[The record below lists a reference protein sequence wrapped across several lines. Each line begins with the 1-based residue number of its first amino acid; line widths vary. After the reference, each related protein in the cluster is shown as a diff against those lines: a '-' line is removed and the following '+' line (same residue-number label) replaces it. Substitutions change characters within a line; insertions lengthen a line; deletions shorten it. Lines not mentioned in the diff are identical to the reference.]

1 MALSTKPWTT
11 FASSITTTVD
21 EQNEV
26 LDFLESVLN
35 AGGLG
40 TGAQYDDFGRFT
52 QFDPSVLTPFL
63 SEQAG
68 NQYNYFKNQVKPNT
82 ENLIKDV
89 ADDVF
94 LRETNQ
100 DTDTENNLDAWDSF
114 FNSFASDINQGI
126 IEFIK
131 ELRKDAFGTSVIQLK
146 DLSSL
151 NTGSNID
158 IGTKIGQLND
168 SHLLKINLA
177 EQFLN
182 KARNFYQ
189 NILSD
194 FEFGV
199 GIEYDNGV
207 RIPGESIDVVL
218 TSLKV
223 NGVDKS
229 ANLPIG
235 NFETNENGFFKLRY
249 QIVQEDDEHY
259 PTEVKLTFSHD
270 TLTVSPSNI
279 DVPTKLSGAA
289 GSQDGPKEFRT
300 FSLGAEPSGSATS
313 EDLDTVVTRLTALNK
328 SAITTFVNSINESN
342 NGITDIVENI
352 QYTSTNLE
360 LIRRIGGFQ
369 NTVEFETADPSLQ
382 ENLKTIDR
390 HAFLEGIGVD
400 NRISDTLDPGDQGMS
415 LPDVMH
421 ETRSTMVKKLKDVQ
435 GQNTFSVYAENDGIT
450 AAMNYTTS
458 FVAQVMANQR
468 MKVHN
473 PPNDS
478 GKSLSTDTATYV
490 RIKTLLDRIYKEKC
504 ACNDCEAAVSPL
516 AYLLDLIHYTV
527 SFVKE
532 DDGVGQRKKLSLGDL
547 GDRFHQLFKELP
559 AACDSVNE
567 SVSQARLSA
576 EVLHNRKG
584 DPDNTNIDAYLE
596 EVYEGMLRLLGTNKT
611 QILDAIGNEDRKRR
625 LCERLG
631 FKYDLNFDIIEK
643 LNLDL
648 DPGTPSENKI
658 SQDNLER
665 LSGLK
670 SAHGSPFSLGYKTGD
685 VDNKV
690 TYWRFKNY
698 QYGLNTYADGK
709 IRIKLTEVVDTI
721 TAEIFGSGT
730 NPVGSGS
737 ITDSGGTGN
746 IAIIPQGINGISG
759 TIQINSYTGNL
770 DNIFVQVIPEILVAQ
785 LSSFQERWLEL
796 DNNKKHIIDPDQ
808 LVPQDFKDPFDNSAD
823 KPIKIWKDRKTL
835 VEGLKSSI
843 SEGSPGYANGDFQ
856 FRSLRADGVI
866 LNETAPTLHRAI
878 SMTKDNEGNVY
889 IMDKENIY
897 RLDDDLLNLS
907 TWNGTSLTE
916 ADFTKLN
923 RIEYSSAMD
932 LICVSDDGTNKSYQF
947 FGKDGS
953 LKIKLIL
960 EGTAEGQIGTPFA
973 ATILQSKPDGSG
985 GEMIILDK
993 GDVTGQGSDLNRVQK
1008 LQRPELL
1015 AGSQELGSTAQQ
1027 AVVLGMD
1034 SFDSH
1039 SIIAWCSK
1047 DPDSITSQSTVRILQ
1062 ADNDAPLEFYQLPNG
1077 STAGFS
1083 NPVDV
1088 SFHHSGMLFVLDS
1101 DAKRVA
1107 FFSPELEA
1115 LGSFDLP
1122 DPDRIPSAIA
1132 VSKHTSQDIFYV
1144 SYEGLSTIDQYLFD
1158 ITKTVTILTSNV
1170 DHMDTQDASMFGK
1183 MVCNDA
1189 GDLFITSQDKVKR
1202 FANGSSGTTYTNFHD
1217 STLSNLEYINIRED
1231 AGSFSGLVVSS
1242 KAGVVEL
1249 TDASGV
1255 PATSYDGTILAK
1267 DNSWLNLKNIG
1278 GVAPQIDGELV
1289 CSGFGARVYKV
1300 SKPKL
1305 LFYPPS
1311 GNLKEIFVSSL
1322 SDQKLYAGTTENAFQ
1337 IDPDDGEIL
1346 VDFKALNN
1354 QIPTTFDVRSISEDE
1369 YQNILIFSLDGTDN
1383 SSLYRFDRE
1392 NIFVERFSLNTVSE
1406 GLWTAL
1412 PYGHNYLPLPGRRGL
1427 VSIYKSESDP
1437 INRIVKVDLKTQL
1450 EELLSGYAV
1459 QVVAPDKLEVSPL
1472 NYEDLLDI
1480 QKMEQSGESIQ
1491 AKLGRHFLSFS
1502 EYRYLQNIIQ
1512 RELASIGFPSSVD
1525 WWDQTK
1531 DILMNVFKK
1540 AKSFDWS
1547 IEENQAGIHVGPL
1560 HFSLLDAVSESQ
1572 LEFNRWRSDLT
1583 ARIDFRNTLDSRI
1596 TQQANLFQANRGL
1609 IEDLEKDHMTTLR
1622 DIYIEADAKNSLE
1635 LENELLI
1642 DMHSTGEVRTNR
1654 ITQAMTTLQGLLWGS
1669 YNSVYESGTNMN
1681 VDSDRFEEE
1690 WQWLGTYADWRA
1702 AMMVFLYP
1710 ENLLAPQ
1717 YKKLFS
1723 PKFREMTIN
1732 VINSRRFS
1740 EKSSVELAEEFQ
1752 RYLKEIKEIDPR
1764 SGVLCNV
1771 SWKESGAGYRGEKKT
1786 DLRVIVAGEGNDG
1799 RYFYSLQHP
1808 IKTSLDELS
1817 VWKPFP
1823 EEVNDL
1829 TLIGTVTVSEPKEKI
1844 LYVFQE
1850 RGDKNAL
1857 QGLYLDPDGLEW
1869 SDKLIKIGN
1878 PNMGAELR
1886 EGENITLSRYGLAN
1900 SNDNKFRSLFRFYQT
1915 RQKKDATHYNYRGYC
1930 YVLSHNDNGPFWVSL
1945 RKEQNLNPSDYYVP
1959 LNYLILKDGFSES
1972 IFISDFKGWW
1982 YENINYGSSLL
1993 FKSSNPSIPD
2003 KSISFNY
2010 KRTLGFATLS
2020 PTEILIPFSHH
2031 INSGGEKRTILKPLL
2046 VEFGANQINV
2056 EQPLEGN
2063 TMPQFLWWYNGIA
2076 NTSGVSFYDHNMV
2089 IFHHGITKI
2098 ARLSETSGV
2107 ISYPQL
2113 KIITPDVPLKSQS
2126 VLGLEKEPVR
2136 KPDLDDPHF
2145 KNRDAYSRFY
2155 TDEAFLHFPLLMA
2168 EKLKEQGKFEESLQW
2183 YRQVYD
2189 HNVENGRPIYKGLK
2203 FENAQSN
2210 YKKTE
2215 NWLEDPL
2222 DPHKMAKRRNDAYK
2236 KYVVNGITRC
2246 LIAYA
2251 DSEYTRDTAESV
2263 AKARELYK
2271 EALETLGILME
2282 VNPDSNCAVIL
2293 SGLSITVDAS
2303 LSSWQGLV
2311 DQGIATLGYVK
2322 DRDKLQTFVD
2332 GPFALTHKPNIENET
2347 NESGLQTD
2355 IQAFLD
2361 DVLELAFDQPGIQQ
2375 FDFGNLYLNSNKNLE
2390 KLLLAT
2396 MTAVDGEEGGT
2407 DVHRKA
2413 HSNARTALENNVGV
2427 SDTVTDGTDSATAD
2441 WLEDESLAR
2450 VDTPNYQGSILD
2462 LADGVLIEEEFY
2474 DANVLAPDD
2483 SGENQNN
2490 QRTIDNTNQ
2499 QNTQTSNNAGAGFQP
2514 VAGFVFCVPRNPLSD
2529 YLALKAQLNLQKIY
2543 AGQNISGFERQL
2555 EPFSAPIDA
2564 TSGLPGL
2571 SENGGTDINDLGVL
2585 PVIHRFSGLIA
2596 RAKEQATYASQM
2608 ENSFLNLLEK
2618 YDAESF
2624 SILQAK
2630 QNLNLSNE
2638 NIRLQDIRVKEAR
2651 QGQQLAGLQ
2660 LEKSQITK
2668 DHFAQLLDEGLL
2680 SFEVESIGFMKSSQR
2695 LTLSAGNFSAM
2706 ANILGGYSSFIQI
2719 SGGVIPNPGA
2729 ILAGYAGAAAAVTSS
2744 RAQAASMQSSIMSQ
2758 LASYE
2763 RRAQEWEFQEL
2774 LANQDIKIGQQNV
2787 KISETRVQISAQEK
2801 RISELQKQHAQESLD
2816 FLKNKFTSVE
2826 LYAWMAG
2833 VMEGVYSYFLA
2844 QATATA
2850 KMAYYQLGFERQQTP
2865 ATTIREDYW
2874 NEGSDGSGLTSG
2886 LQVEGDSD
2894 RKGLTGSARLIQDII
2909 QLEQEALE
2917 TDQRKLQISKTISLS
2932 SLDPGAFQEFKDT
2945 GVLTFATPME
2955 IFDRDFP
2962 GHYLRLVKKVSVT
2975 VVALVPTVEGI
2986 KASLSNVGT
2995 SKVVKGTINP
3005 TKVDIN
3011 RLPEKISFSNAIGAT
3026 GVFELQQDNSKLN
3039 PFEGM
3044 GVESQWAF
3052 EMQKPSNLMDFD
3064 SIADILLTV
3073 DYTALDNPTYKSVVI
3088 GELGTQFEGER
3099 PFSFKS
3105 SFPDQWFDLN
3115 NCELLESEDKF
3126 KVRLDLS
3133 NRDFPPNLENIQL
3146 QNVLMAFDI
3155 EDQENNPLTIEVSL
3169 NGDSC
3174 STTEG
3179 RISTRNSTGANWLSH
3194 MVPLSGDLI
3203 WDLEIVSIKDFSG
3216 VSMGESQM
3224 SKVINERISDVY
3236 MSLSFKA
3243 QTPAWT
3249 V

>member
-1 MALSTKPWTT
+1 MALSSKPWTT
-11 FASSITTTVD
+11 FASSITTSGD

-26 LDFLESVLN
+26 LDFLEYVLE

-40 TGAQYDDFGRFT
+40 GEQYDDFGRFI
-52 QFDPSVLTPFL
+52 QFDPSVLTPFFA
-63 SEQAG
+63 EQTG
-68 NQYNYFKNQVKPNT
+68 NQYNYFKNQVKPDT

-131 ELRKDAFGTSVIQLK
+131 ELRKDEFGTSIIQLK
-146 DLSSL
+146 DLSNL
-151 NTGSNID
+151 NTGSNIE
-158 IGTKIGQLND
+158 IGTKIGELDD

-177 EQFLN
+177 EQFLS

-189 NILSD
+189 SILSD

-223 NGVDKS
+223 NGADKT

-235 NFETNENGFFKLRY
+235 TFETNENGFFKLRY
-249 QIVQEDDEHY
+249 QIVQEDDENY

-270 TLTVSPSNI
+270 PLTVSPSNI
-279 DVPTKLSGAA
+279 DVPTKLSGVA

-300 FSLGAEPSGSATS
+300 FSLGPEPSGSATS
-313 EDLDTVVTRLTALNK
+313 EELDTVVTRLTALNK
-328 SAITTFVNSINESN
+328 SAITTFVNEINESD
-342 NGITDIVENI
+342 NGITDIVEDI
-352 QYTSTNLE
+352 QYNSTNLE

-369 NTVEFETADPSLQ
+369 NTLEFETADSSLQ

-400 NRISDTLDPGDQGMS
+400 NRISDTLDAGDQGMS

-421 ETRSTMVKKLKDVQ
+421 ETRSTMVEKLKNVE
-435 GQNTFSVYAENDGIT
+435 GQNAFSVYAENDGIT
-450 AAMNYTTS
+450 AAMNYTVS

-473 PPNDS
+473 PPDDS
-478 GKSLSTDTATYV
+478 GNSLSTDTPTYV

-532 DDGVGQRKKLSLGDL
+532 DDGIGGRKKLTLNDL

-596 EVYEGMLRLLGTNKT
+596 EVYEGMLQLLGTNKT

-658 SQDNLER
+658 SQGNLER

-670 SAHGSPFSLGYKTGD
+670 STHGSPFSLGYKTGD
-685 VDNKV
+685 DDNKV

-709 IRIKLTEVVDTI
+709 IRIKLTEADDTI
-721 TAEIFGSGT
+721 TAEIFGSGE

-746 IAIIPQGINGISG
+746 IAIIPEGINGISG

-796 DNNKKHIIDPDQ
+796 DNDGNHIIDPDQ
-808 LVPQDFKDPFDNSAD
+808 LVPQDFKDPFDNSD
-823 KPIKIWKDRKTL
+823 GKPVKIWKDRKTL

-843 SEGSPGYANGDFQ
+843 SEGDPGYENEDFQ
-856 FRSLRADGVI
+856 FRSLQADGSI

-878 SMTKDNEGNVY
+878 SMTKDNEGNIY

-897 RLDDDLLNLS
+897 RLDDNLLNLS
-907 TWNGTSLTE
+907 TWNDSVLTE

-923 RIEYSSAMD
+923 RIEYSRAMD
-932 LICVSDDGTNKSYQF
+932 MICVSDDATHKSFQF

-960 EGTAEGQIGTPFA
+960 EGTEEGQIGTPFCA
-973 ATILQSKPDGSG
+973 NILQPRPDGSG

-993 GDVTGQGSDLNRVQK
+993 GAVTGQGSDLQRIQK

-1015 AGSQELGSTAQQ
+1015 AGSQELSNIAEQV
-1027 AVVLGMD
+1027 VVLGMD

-1039 SIIAWCSK
+1039 STIAWCSK
-1047 DPDSITSQSTVRILQ
+1047 DPNSITPLAKVRILQ
-1062 ADNDAPLEFYQLPNG
+1062 ADNDAPLEYYQLPNG

-1122 DPDRIPSAIA
+1122 NPDRIPSAIA
-1132 VSKHTSQDIFYV
+1132 VSKNTSQDTFYV

-1158 ITKTVTILTSNV
+1158 ITKTVTVQTSNV
-1170 DHMDTQDASMFGK
+1170 DHMDTEDASMFGK

-1189 GDLFITSQDKVKR
+1189 GDLFVTSQDKVKR
-1202 FANGSSGTTYTNFHD
+1202 FANGSSGTTYSNFYD
-1217 STLSNLEYINIRED
+1217 SSLSNLEYINIRED

-1242 KAGVVEL
+1242 KDGVVEL
-1249 TDASGV
+1249 TDSAGTTGSFK
-1255 PATSYDGTILAK
+1255 GTILAK
-1267 DNSWLNLKNIG
+1267 DNGWLNLKNMG
-1278 GVAPQIDGELV
+1278 GIAPQVDGELV
-1289 CSGFGARVYKV
+1289 SSGFGARVYKV

-1305 LFYPPS
+1305 LFYPAS
-1311 GNLKEIFVSSL
+1311 GNLKEIYVSGL
-1322 SDQKLYAGTTENAFQ
+1322 SDQRLYVATTENAFQ

-1346 VDFKALNN
+1346 VDFKDLNN
-1354 QIPTTFDVRSISEDE
+1354 QIPTTFDIRSISEDE

-1392 NIFVERFSLNTVSE
+1392 NIFVERISMNTVVE
-1406 GLWTAL
+1406 GQWTAL
-1412 PYGHNYLPLPGRRGL
+1412 PYGHNYIPLPGRRGL
-1427 VSIYKSESDP
+1427 VSVYKSESDP

-1450 EELLSGYAV
+1450 AELLLGYGV
-1459 QVVAPDKLEVSPL
+1459 QVVAPDKLEATPL
-1472 NYEDLLDI
+1472 TYEDLLDI
-1480 QKMEQSGESIQ
+1480 QKMEQSGESIES
-1491 AKLGRHFLSFS
+1491 KLGQHFLSFS

-1512 RELASIGFPSSVD
+1512 RELASIGFPSNVD

-1531 DILMNVFKK
+1531 DILMKVFKK
-1540 AKSFDWS
+1540 AKSSDWS
-1547 IEENQAGIHVGPL
+1547 NEENLAGIHIGPL
-1560 HFSLLDAVSESQ
+1560 HFNLLDTVSESQ

-1596 TQQANLFQANRGL
+1596 AQQANLFQANRGL

-1622 DIYIEADAKNSLE
+1622 DIYIEADVKNSLE

-1669 YNSVYESGTNMN
+1669 YNAVYESGTNMN
-1681 VDSDRFEEE
+1681 VDSDRFDEE
-1690 WQWLGTYADWRA
+1690 WQWLGNYADWRA

-1717 YKKLFS
+1717 YKKVFS
-1723 PKFREMTIN
+1723 PFFRKTTIDIFN
-1732 VINSRRFS
+1732 ARRFS
-1740 EKSSVELAEEFQ
+1740 PADACKLANQFEDYLFEIQTLESVSAFLVDVSVAEISPSCKNSEKTENRVLV
-1752 RYLKEIKEIDPR
+1752 LGVGK
-1764 SGVLCNV
+1764 SG
-1771 SWKESGAGYRGEKKT
+1771 KY
-1786 DLRVIVAGEGNDG
+1786 
-1799 RYFYSLQHP
+1799 YYSLQEKF
-1808 IKTSLDELS
+1808 IAKADNQS
-1817 VWKPFP
+1817 VWKELPQITYDHQIVGSMTES
-1823 EEVNDL
+1823 EEGRIHFIL
-1829 TLIGTVTVSEPKEKI
+1829 TPKN
-1844 LYVFQE
+1844 
-1850 RGDKNAL
+1850 DKNDIKAL
-1857 QGLYLDPDGLEW
+1857 VYNFRKNTWATKYESLPAPPIDN
-1869 SDKLIKIGN
+1869 KLRN
-1878 PNMGAELR
+1878 SNSMVS
-1886 EGENITLSRYGLAN
+1886 NSRYGIVKYDTGKKQGIYRWYQVINN
-1900 SNDNKFRSLFRFYQT
+1900 SNHPEGFFYVLHYKNGGYSWIDLHKSIGYYPANPVFRTFPYYLIYTKEEANLYFVRRRSETTGIIPVSIDALLNGDSAPANIDSFTIDNNFLGLDFIAENKFII
-1915 RQKKDATHYNYRGYC
+1915 
-1930 YVLSHNDNGPFWVSL
+1930 PFNIEESGE
-1945 RKEQNLNPSDYYVP
+1945 KEQRP
-1959 LNYLILKDGFSES
+1959 LI
-1972 IFISDFKGWW
+1972 I
-1982 YENINYGSSLL
+1982 
-1993 FKSSNPSIPD
+1993 
-2003 KSISFNY
+2003 
-2010 KRTLGFATLS
+2010 
-2020 PTEILIPFSHH
+2020 EILPSGYFSV
-2031 INSGGEKRTILKPLL
+2031 SYP
-2046 VEFGANQINV
+2046 VQ
-2056 EQPLEGN
+2056 GN
-2063 TMPQFLWWYNGIA
+2063 TMPESLWWFRIAINLSGTSLHTYKFGI
-2076 NTSGVSFYDHNMV
+2076 Y
-2089 IFHHGITKI
+2089 HHGKIRQAFVNENNGKITYI
-2098 ARLSETSGV
+2098 
-2107 ISYPQL
+2107 L
-2113 KIITPDVPLKSQS
+2113 KRYITPGGSKNLAIQNPVS
-2126 VLGLEKEPVR
+2126 EKPNLPN
-2136 KPDLDDPHF
+2136 KDFLDKDEY
-2145 KNRDAYSRFY
+2145 DRFY
-2155 TDEAFLHFPLLMA
+2155 VDEAYLHLPLLLA
-2168 EKLKEQGKFEESLQW
+2168 QKLKEQGFYETSLDW
-2183 YRQVYD
+2183 YTQVYD
-2189 HNVENGRPIYKGLK
+2189 HNEENGRPIYKGLK
-2203 FENAQSN
+2203 FENSQSN
-2210 YKKTE
+2210 YSKT
-2215 NWLEDPL
+2215 NAWLGDPL
-2222 DPHKMAKRRNDAYK
+2222 DPHRLAKKRNSSYK
-2236 KYVVNGITRC
+2236 KFVVNDIAKC

-2251 DSEYTRDTAESV
+2251 DAEYTRDTAESV

-2271 EALETLGILME
+2271 EALEALSILME
-2282 VNPDSNCAVIL
+2282 VNPDSNCAILL

-2322 DRDKLQTFVD
+2322 DRDQLQTFVD
-2332 GPFALTHKPNIENET
+2332 GPFVITHKPNIENET

-2375 FDFGNLYLNSNKNLE
+2375 FDFQNLYLSSNKNLE

-2396 MTAVDGEEGGT
+2396 VTAVDGEEGGAN
-2407 DVHRKA
+2407 VHNTA

-2427 SDTVTDGTDSATAD
+2427 SDTVTDGTDAATAD

-2450 VDTPNYQGSILD
+2450 VDTPDYQGSILD
-2462 LADGVLIEEEFY
+2462 LADGVLIDEGFY
-2474 DANVLAPDD
+2474 EANVWAPDD
-2483 SGENQNN
+2483 TGENKNN
-2490 QRTIDNTNQ
+2490 QWTIDNTNQ
-2499 QNTQTSNNAGAGFQP
+2499 QNAQTSNNVGAGFQP
-2514 VAGFVFCVPRNPLSD
+2514 IAGFVFCIPRNPLSD
-2529 YLALKAQLNLQKIY
+2529 HLSLKAQLNLQKIY
-2543 AGQNISGFERQL
+2543 SGQNISGFERQL

-2564 TSGLPGL
+2564 SSGLPGL

-2585 PVIHRFSGLIA
+2585 PGIYRFSGLISK
-2596 RAKEQATYASQM
+2596 AKEQANYAAQM
-2608 ENSFLNLLEK
+2608 ENSFLSLLEK

-2624 SILQAK
+2624 SLVQAR
-2630 QNLNLSNE
+2630 QNLSLSSE
-2638 NIRLQDIRVKEAR
+2638 NTRLQTIRVKEAN
-2651 QGQQLAGLQ
+2651 QTVKMSKLQ
-2660 LEKSQITK
+2660 LDKAQLSK
-2668 DHFAQLLDEGLL
+2668 DHFENLLNNGLL
-2680 SFEVESIGFMKSSQR
+2680 ESEKSGISLLKDSIDFYGSAATLGAMSSIINGFSTFMQVAGTDTGAANPLAVMAGYLNAGSIGLNYEGQR
-2695 LTLSAGNFSAM
+2695 AG
-2706 ANILGGYSSFIQI
+2706 IQATI
-2719 SGGVIPNPGA
+2719 
-2729 ILAGYAGAAAAVTSS
+2729 
-2744 RAQAASMQSSIMSQ
+2744 QDK

-2763 RRAQEWEFQEL
+2763 RRTQEWEFQEL

-2787 KISETRVQISAQEK
+2787 AIAETRVQISAQEK
-2801 RISELQKQHAQESLD
+2801 RISELQKQQAQESLD

-2833 VMEGVYSYFLA
+2833 VMEGVYSYFLS

-2874 NEGSDGSGLTSG
+2874 NEGSGGSGLTSG
-2886 LQVEGDSD
+2886 LQSEEDLD

-2932 SLDPGAFQEFKDT
+2932 SLDPGSFQEFRDT

-2962 GHYLRLVKKVSVT
+2962 GHYLRLVKRVSVT
-2975 VVALVPTVEGI
+2975 VVALVPTIEGI

-3005 TKVDIN
+3005 SKVNIN
-3011 RLPEKISFSNAIGAT
+3011 RLPEKISFTNAIGAT
-3026 GVFELQQDNSKLN
+3026 GIFELQQDNSKLN

-3052 EMQKPSNLMDFD
+3052 EMQKPSNLMDFN

-3088 GELGTQFEGER
+3088 GELGAQFEGER

-3133 NRDFPPNLENIQL
+3133 NRDFPPNLENIHL

-3155 EDQENNPLTIEVSL
+3155 EDQDSNPLTIEVSL
-3169 NGDSC
+3169 NGDNC
-3174 STTEG
+3174 STKEG

-3194 MVPLSGDLI
+3194 MVPLSGGLI

-3224 SKVINERISDVY
+3224 SEVIKERISDIY